1 MPDLSRIDPV
11 AVVLLAILVVSF
23 GLAVA
28 AATRTSYAKRAR
40 EAASLSAI
48 DFVRTS
54 FVSRLARGEP
64 LDELLPGVV
73 EALRSTMRLDSAEI
87 WQAIEDGGLRLTTA
101 DPPRSPATV
110 PLPPDLAAIV
120 ANAPV
125 SGRPWLMVW
134 LPELLYERSREA
146 AFRAAPVAV
155 SGDLLG
161 LILIERAGQEERL
174 AAEADVTL
182 VELATEV

>member
-64 LDELLPGVV
+64 LDELLPAVV
-73 EALRSTMRLDSAEI
+73 EALRGAMHLDAAEI
-87 WQAIEDGGLRLTTA
+87 WLANEGGYLDLTV
-101 DPPRSPATV
+101 SEPA
-110 PLPPDLAAIV
+110 
-120 ANAPV
+120 
-125 SGRPWLMVW
+125 
-134 LPELLYERSREA
+134 
-146 AFRAAPVAV
+146 RAAPTIQ
-155 SGDLLG
+155 LL
-161 LILIERAGQEERL
+161 ANVPARL
-174 AAEADVTL
+174 APAPIH
-182 VELATEV
+182 